1 MRLPPLP
8 AFSFQTPTPANCG
21 HSVARIDSL
30 ENDKVSIA
38 EIQVFCSQ
46 TEWKPDGCAERP
58 R

>member
-1 MRLPPLP
+1 MAAPSACL
-8 AFSFQTPTPANCG
+8 FFQTPTPANCG
-21 HSVARIDSL
+21 HSIARIDSL

-38 EIQVFCSQ
+38 EIRVFCSQ